1 MNTSQTVGEKEA
13 HYHHHYG
20 ATGAQRRG
28 SQKVTQVEIAESLGQ
43 VHVLAGHRAQIRFHP
58 VGCHGVRSDN
68 SDVPVRGPLKEH
80 LGVGASEHATHTL
93 EAGSQEQAF
102 AKPGGCAGLPT

>member
-1 MNTSQTVGEKEA
+1 MNSSQTVGEKEA

-43 VHVLAGHRAQIRFHP
+43 VHVLAGH
-58 VGCHGVRSDN
+58 
-68 SDVPVRGPLKEH
+68 
-80 LGVGASEHATHTL
+80 
-93 EAGSQEQAF
+93 
-102 AKPGGCAGLPT
+102 